1 MSIPRCTRLTVKV
14 EKAMTMTSIQFT
26 KNNTSYRRSELLYW
40 DKVQYISPRHLDF
53 SARRSGSD
61 FDGED
66 RYSNTQR
73 SRQSY
78 DNEAGR
84 RSASQDYVSLFD

>member
-1 MSIPRCTRLTVKV
+1 M
-14 EKAMTMTSIQFT
+14 
-26 KNNTSYRRSELLYW
+26 
-40 DKVQYISPRHLDF
+40 QYISPRHLDF